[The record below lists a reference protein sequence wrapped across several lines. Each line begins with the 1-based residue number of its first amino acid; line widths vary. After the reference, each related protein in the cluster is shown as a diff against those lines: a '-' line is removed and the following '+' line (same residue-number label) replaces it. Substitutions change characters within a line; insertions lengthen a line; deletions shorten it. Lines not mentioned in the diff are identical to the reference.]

1 MNIAAYLKRLD
12 AEITTH
18 RQQIALHQLEIAKI
32 EDARRVIV
40 GIEEREAGHFG
51 ADHGLNGE
59 PIVIARRPALGD
71 ESGAASK
78 AAKYGALPA
87 PAKKK
92 RDGPGRGLTQRVLDF
107 FEAKEGAHATAE
119 IREAL
124 KLDATGTKRL
134 HGTLNMLKTRGT
146 LDWTDDRPR
155 RYFVTGKTVR
165 PQPQPQPQPA
175 YRRDNGAGKVM
186 RAQVAEIVAKKGP
199 LVAGEIVAEVFGG
212 KPYNKPDRDR
222 VYSALHHIRN
232 YPGQVVFDGER
243 YRLRR
248 QEEAA

>member
-1 MNIAAYLKRLD
+1 MNISAYLKKLD
-12 AEITTH
+12 DKITSH

-40 GIEEREAGHFG
+40 GIEEHEAGHFG
-51 ADHGLNGE
+51 PDHGVNGE
-59 PIVIARRPALGD
+59 PVLIARRPALGD

-87 PAKKK
+87 PEK
-92 RDGPGRGLTQRVLDF
+92 RTRQKGPGVTQKVLDF
-107 FEAKEGAHATAE
+107 FEAHAGAHSNAD
-119 IREAL
+119 IRRAL
-124 KLDATGTKRL
+124 KLDPIGVKRL
-134 HGTLNMLKTRGT
+134 HGTLNFLKKRGT
-146 LDWTDDRPR
+146 LDWTDDNPR

-165 PQPQPQPQPA
+165 PQPQPQPS

-186 RAQVAEIVAKKGP
+186 RAQVAEIVAEKGP

-212 KPYNKPDRDR
+212 GPYDKPSRDR

-232 YPGQVVFDGER
+232 YPGPVVFDGTR
-243 YRLRR
+243 YR
-248 QEEAA
+248 AA

>member
-1 MNIAAYLKRLD
+1 MNISAYLKKLD
-12 AEITTH
+12 DKITSH

-165 PQPQPQPQPA
+165 PQPQPQPD
-175 YRRDNGAGKVM
+175 YRRNDAGKTM
-186 RAQVAEIVAKKGP
+186 RRQVAEIVAEKGP
-199 LVAGEIVAEVFGG
+199 LVAGEIVKEVLGVT
-212 KPYNKPDRDR
+212 PYNKPDRDR

-232 YPGQVVFDGER
+232 YPGPVVFDGEK
-243 YRLRR
+243 YR
-248 QEEAA
+248 AA